1 MKKLAIGCGVLLLLG
16 MVGAGGASYY
26 AYHKVSSAVVG
37 FAELGSLPQLERSVR
52 NQQPFEP
59 PAAEPSQP
67 QIEHLMEVQG
77 SVRTRL
83 GARADEIEHRYRR
96 LLAKDSVSAVD
107 VPELVSAYRDLASA
121 YMDGK
126 RAQVDALN
134 RAGLSLDEYRWI
146 RSQAYGALGMS
157 LLEVDVSRI
166 IDDVKAGRQ
175 PVTPASRRPASA
187 SPALRSRVEPHRK
200 RTFLA
205 ASSGLSRHLCEHT
218 MTALRL

>member
-26 AYHKVSSAVVG
+26 AYHKVSSAFAG
-37 FAELGSLPQLERSVR
+37 FAELGSLPQLERSVK
-52 NQQPFEP
+52 NQRPFAP
-59 PAAEPSQP
+59 PAAGEPSQA
-67 QIEHLMEVQG
+67 QIERLLEIQG
-77 SVRTRL
+77 NVRTRL

-96 LLAKDSVSAVD
+96 LLAKDSVTAVD
-107 VPELVSAYRDLASA
+107 VPELVSAYRDLAAA

-126 RAQVDALN
+126 RAQVEALN
-134 RAGLSLDEYRWI
+134 RTGLSLEEYRWI

-175 PVTPASRRPASA
+175 PATPASRLTPARST
-187 SPALRSRVEPHRK
+187 SPALRTRVEPHRK
-200 RTFLA
+200 ALEANIGLA
-205 ASSGLSRHLCEHT
+205 FFGL
-218 MTALRL
+218 